1 MSNNVMTREFV
12 LEVLKDGVESLDP
25 SKGTTASRVIRI
37 KNHMARGTPLGE
49 VAKKVGLGLD
59 RAKEVQG
66 WIEEFNKLY
75 PKLVGE
81 KHVHRPNRVPEA
93 LVGFVRQIG
102 EKMWV
107 PEPDEMPLDFIGP
120 GSGFRSL
127 PVGAGHLT
135 WQQENGIPVRCWVTD
150 DEDERLREI
159 FRLLEEADQGNQI
172 GDRYDRLQNAVVDYI
187 NKTRRYLWGAY
198 MNGDFVPIPKLK
210 AAILGG
216 EVVDV
221 SRDQFST
228 SYELMDELP
237 RVRGQVEEFR
247 RDLEIAVA
255 GLGARAVS

>member
-1 MSNNVMTREFV
+1 M
-12 LEVLKDGVESLDP
+12 
-25 SKGTTASRVIRI
+25 
-37 KNHMARGTPLGE
+37 
-49 VAKKVGLGLD
+49 
-59 RAKEVQG
+59 
-66 WIEEFNKLY
+66 
-75 PKLVGE
+75 
-81 KHVHRPNRVPEA
+81 
-93 LVGFVRQIG
+93 
-102 EKMWV
+102 
-107 PEPDEMPLDFIGP
+107 
-120 GSGFRSL
+120 
-127 PVGAGHLT
+127 
-135 WQQENGIPVRCWVTD
+135 TD

-172 GDRYDRLQNAVVDYI
+172 GDRYDRLQNAAVDYI

-221 SRDQFST
+221 SRDQFAT